1 MSQTLRLRQRGLI
14 VSSQAIAG
22 SPLRDSN
29 ALVRIGIDAL
39 MGGASALRLAGAEV
53 VKLAKTFTDAPI
65 IGIIKTEREGFEPRI
80 TAIVN
85 EIEVL
90 KDAGADI
97 VGIDSTNRRRP
108 EPIEHLYKRARDL
121 QIEIFAD
128 IATLEEA
135 KRARDLGAD
144 YVATTLAGYTRDRAS
159 TVGPD
164 FDLLESM
171 TSLGMLVV
179 AEGRF
184 TTSKQIQDAFEI
196 GVHSVVIGRAITSP
210 QTIVRQLLS
219 EIS

>member
-164 FDLLESM
+164 LDLLESM

-210 QTIVRQLLS
+210 QTIVRRLLS

>member
-39 MGGASALRLAGAEV
+39 IGGASALRLAGAEV

-164 FDLLESM
+164 LDLLESM

>member
-164 FDLLESM
+164 LDLLESM